1 MLNNH
6 LLANAINADR
16 LRHTPNRWNETRNVF
31 RPRRRTN
38 G

>member
-1 MLNNH
+1 MLDNH

-16 LRHTPNRWNETRNVF
+16 LRHSASRWTATRNVF
-31 RPRRRTN
+31 RPKRRMN